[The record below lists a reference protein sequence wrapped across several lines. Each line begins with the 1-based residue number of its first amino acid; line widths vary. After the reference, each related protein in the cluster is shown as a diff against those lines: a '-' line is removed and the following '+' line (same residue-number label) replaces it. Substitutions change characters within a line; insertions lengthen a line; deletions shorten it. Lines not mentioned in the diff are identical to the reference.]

1 MLLSLYKRRKAD
13 TSPLQMNRIQR
24 GVTKRKKKKS
34 PLAQFSVI
42 LSAVSWGSFHMV
54 KSNCHRVEVLLLF
67 QTKTDVA
74 LAWGKKKKSLPE
86 NHKDLWDYRIGTPIQ
101 LIDQGKLNTVPPK
114 ESELLLC
121 GAPALSSL
129 EQGQFQGPPENR
141 GLITAP
147 SVHTEVRRWSQS
159 LHSCAWWEG

>member
-1 MLLSLYKRRKAD
+1 MPVTLNAAVTLQKAD

-24 GVTKRKKKKS
+24 GVTQRKKKKKF

-74 LAWGKKKKSLPE
+74 LA
-86 NHKDLWDYRIGTPIQ
+86 
-101 LIDQGKLNTVPPK
+101 
-114 ESELLLC
+114 
-121 GAPALSSL
+121 
-129 EQGQFQGPPENR
+129 
-141 GLITAP
+141 
-147 SVHTEVRRWSQS
+147 
-159 LHSCAWWEG
+159 